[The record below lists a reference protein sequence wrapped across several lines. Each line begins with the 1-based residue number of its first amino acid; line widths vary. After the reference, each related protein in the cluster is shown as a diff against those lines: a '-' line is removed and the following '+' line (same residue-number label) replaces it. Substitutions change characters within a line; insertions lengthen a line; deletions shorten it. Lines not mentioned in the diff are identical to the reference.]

1 LLAKRR
7 KTREVT
13 IGSVTIGGDHR
24 IAVQSMCM
32 THTPDVKATVEQ
44 IYRLEEARCD
54 IVRVTV
60 PDKESVAAL
69 PEIKKQISIPLVAD
83 IHFNYRMALDAME
96 TGAIDK
102 IRINP
107 GNIGDSERFREVIR
121 EAKARNIPLRI
132 GVNSGSLEEDLI
144 EKYDGV
150 TPEGLIESAMRQ
162 VEILGEED
170 YHNAVF
176 SLKATDV
183 PFMIESYRGFSEKCD
198 YPVHL
203 GVTEAGPV
211 GTGTIKSSIGI
222 GTLLAMGIG
231 DTIRVSLT
239 ADVVEEVKTG
249 FSILRALDLYNDGVN
264 IIACPTCGRIQ
275 VDLVKLVAEVEQRV
289 AHIRKSVNVALMGC
303 AVNGPGESR
312 EADIGVACGKG
323 SGLLFRNGVVIRK
336 IKEEDIVD
344 VLVAEIEAWEPNQI
358 AEKSAAKPIMLMTNT

>member
-1 LLAKRR
+1 MLKPRHR
-7 KTREVT
+7 TREVK
-13 IGSVTIGGDHR
+13 IGNITIGGDNR
-24 IAVQSMCM
+24 VAVQSMCM

-44 IYRLEEARCD
+44 IKRLEEARCD
-54 IVRVTV
+54 IVRVTG
-60 PDKESVAAL
+60 PDKESVLAL

-83 IHFNYRMALDAME
+83 IHFNFRMALDAME

-107 GNIGDSERFREVIR
+107 GNIGDSARFREVLR
-121 EAKARNIPLRI
+121 EAKARNIPIRI

-144 EKYDGV
+144 EKYHGV
-150 TPEGLIESAMRQ
+150 TPQGMIESAMRQ
-162 VEILGEED
+162 VELLGEED

-183 PFMIESYRGFSEKCD
+183 PFMIEAYRGFAALSD
-198 YPVHL
+198 YPLHL

-211 GTGTIKSSIGI
+211 GAGTVKSAIGI
-222 GTLLAMGIG
+222 GTLLADGIG

-239 ADVVEEVKTG
+239 ADVVEEIKTG
-249 FSILRALDLYNDGVN
+249 FSILRSLNLYNDGVN

-275 VDLVKLVAEVEQRV
+275 VDLVKLVAEVERRV
-289 AHIRKSVNVALMGC
+289 SHIRKSINVALMGC

-323 SGLLFRNGVVIRK
+323 SGLLFRNGEVVRK
-336 IKEEDIVD
+336 IKEEEIVD
-344 VLVAEIEAWEPNQI
+344 VLVAEIEAWEPNS
-358 AEKSAAKPIMLMTNT
+358 ANEKPKHTPIMLMNG